1 MKYFFT
7 IFFFISFLR
16 LSAQDSLGLNF
27 KTIGIEYFG
36 ELGLHPGIKIDV
48 GIPIWSNDKLLG
60 KRNQIFYQNI
70 IIRPN
75 IGYYHLPK
83 YTNNYFIGLDFSLQ
97 FLSQKIDAPKYFF
110 FESYFG
116 VRYLRY
122 NYIGRI
128 YETNTS
134 GGFTEKK
141 SGGGNSMLV
150 ASGFMIGG
158 HLPIKNM
165 NWILGAE
172 YFIELSDDKLVIHHP
187 TLRLGIRLG
196 I

>member
-7 IFFFISFLR
+7 IFFFIFFCK
-16 LSAQDSLGLNF
+16 LSAQDSLGINF

-36 ELGLHPGIKIDV
+36 ELGLHPGIKVDL
-48 GIPIWSNDKLLG
+48 GIPVWINNKLVG
-60 KRNQIFYQNI
+60 KRNRIFYQNI

-83 YTNNYFIGLDFSLQ
+83 YTNNYFVGFDFSLQ
-97 FLSQKIDAPKYFF
+97 FLSQKIDQPKYFF

-116 VRYLRY
+116 FRYMRY
-122 NYIGRI
+122 SYLGKI
-128 YETNTS
+128 YETNGS
-134 GGFTEKK
+134 GGFVEKN
-141 SGGGNSMLV
+141 SGGGNSLLV

-158 HLPIKNM
+158 NLPVKNIS
-165 NWILGAE
+165 WIIGVD
-172 YFIELSDDKLVIHHP
+172 YFIELTEDELVIHHP
-187 TLRLGIRLG
+187 TARVGIRLG